1 MNDKYCFVT
10 LATTDKYIKCACALY
25 FSLKKV
31 NSKYPFLLLTTNNI
45 SDIYFKILKKNN
57 IDYKIIE
64 QPIYFAEILIFIKI
78 PLINFLFIL

>member
-31 NSKYPFLLLTTNNI
+31 NSKYPFLLLTTNNV
-45 SDIYFKILKKNN
+45 SDIYFKILNMKLKLFDKKS
-57 IDYKIIE
+57 Y
-64 QPIYFAEILIFIKI
+64 
-78 PLINFLFIL
+78 